1 MTLKILRLNISFMFT
16 GRIKKS
22 AIRFVTS
29 FKLKKSEERND
40 PLCSDISK
48 LLREFRENL
57 TDDRVPEHRDSHVS
71 SSHESSLKSTRSV
84 DLGKH
89 SNYTHL
95 SKDRNYEICK
105 RTKIT
110 RVPCRRRNSGVV
122 SRTKIFDDMITV
134 FFFSWEAL
142 IKTTQLVRNICWLC
156 NLKQWVVKMDDK
168 SWSFGTTLKTE
179 DEENLSIRENW
190 FSHENSDFDHEYIHK
205 VIVDMF
211 NHSCCRTMW
220 RPLSE
225 IRLSIILSEH
235 HRPRYVT
242 SSDLFLSLSC
252 LWIL

>member
-1 MTLKILRLNISFMFT
+1 MWLLLS
-16 GRIKKS
+16 S
-22 AIRFVTS
+22 
-29 FKLKKSEERND
+29 KKSEERND

-71 SSHESSLKSTRSV
+71 SSHESSLESTRSV

-122 SRTKIFDDMITV
+122 SRTKIFDDLITV

-142 IKTTQLVRNICWLC
+142 IKTTQLARNICWLC
-156 NLKQWVVKMDDK
+156 NLKTMSCKDGWQVMIVRNNVEDWGWRK
-168 SWSFGTTLKTE
+168 SEYSRELIQSWKFRLRSWIYSQSYSWYVQSFM
-179 DEENLSIRENW
+179 LS
-190 FSHENSDFDHEYIHK
+190 Y
-205 VIVDMF
+205 
-211 NHSCCRTMW
+211 
-220 RPLSE
+220 
-225 IRLSIILSEH
+225 
-235 HRPRYVT
+235 YVT
-242 SSDLFLSLSC
+242 SS
-252 LWIL
+252 